1 MPPNYCEGHQIKMEL
16 SSPRSGTDEKELK
29 KGDLRF
35 RFNRR
40 ESRLIWLSHEAKV
53 RETLGNDYELMMRI
67 ISMVTRVSER
77 KNLRLASKLYES
89 LCNEK
94 ESVKW
99 QCDFIDR
106 TTSRR
111 HFIHTI
117 SLSNHENLINLHG
130 STLIINLPKVTPE
143 TTAYLKIHK
152 TNIILNSCRI
162 RTMEVRCLNGR
173 YRSYLKS
180 LDCFENV
187 KTVTYSP
194 EYPKDINLRFFKSCE
209 TLKPTNIR
217 FLCCHGIPIEPP
229 DVDYEEFDEYIPS
242 SVEKIEL
249 LCRPDEIDWIFEVAN
264 FIPEKRFENLVL
276 SSYFVENLPGLKNS
290 GRKMLILTRCFKNVE
305 VTINQKLSYNVI
317 DFFMKYDW
325 LIVFTS
331 ETNVEYFV
339 DIVLSKNGPTEY
351 DLQEHE
357 KVPRNFNN
365 LLELKRFKAFKVTCD
380 DSWKKPPK
388 FYTSPF
394 PYLLNMMRNLV
405 KLELSMNIFL
415 TTADVENL
423 IDTLSGTLE
432 DVKFTDCRML
442 KESGIRLLATKCTRI
457 KNLSLESLSSPNI
470 PIQKITW
477 YFKNLQS
484 LSMYFLS
491 HPKNIG
497 SFASFVESDSKNSPR
512 INKWPDMDFLHLA
525 FESPKDKDLKT
536 LRSIEKGTPRKGG
549 IFIIKH
555 HGTTDNHRH
564 KIVEI
569 IIQKSVT
576 FYEKY
581 IKIFSLP
588 CWL

>member
-1 MPPNYCEGHQIKMEL
+1 MAPNYCEGREIKMEL
-16 SSPRSGTDEKELK
+16 SNPNSGANEKELK

-40 ESRLIWLSHEAKV
+40 ESTLIWLSHEAKV
-53 RETLGNDYELMMRI
+53 RETLGNDYNLMMRI

-77 KNLRLASKLYES
+77 KNLRLVCKLYES

-94 ESVKW
+94 DTVKW

-106 TTSRR
+106 NSSRR
-111 HFIHTI
+111 HFQHTVGF
-117 SLSNHENLINLHG
+117 SNHECLIKLHG

-143 TTAYLKIHK
+143 ITAYLKIHK

-162 RTMEVRCLNGR
+162 RTIEVKCLNGR
-173 YRSYLKS
+173 YRSFFKS

-187 KTVTYSP
+187 KTVTYGP
-194 EYPKDINLRFFKSCE
+194 EYPKDINLRIFKSCRS
-209 TLKPTNIR
+209 LNPTSIR

-229 DVDYEEFDEYIPS
+229 DVDFEEFDDYIPP

-249 LCRPDEIDWIFEVAN
+249 CCRPDEIEWLFEVAQY
-264 FIPEKRFENLVL
+264 IPEKRFENLVL
-276 SSYFVENLPGLKNS
+276 PSIFVEHLSGLRNS
-290 GRKMLILTRCFKNVE
+290 GRKMLMLTRCFKNVE
-305 VTINQKLSYNVI
+305 VTISQKLSYNVI
-317 DFFMKYDW
+317 NFFMKYDW
-325 LIVFTS
+325 LVVFTG

-357 KVPRNFNN
+357 QVPSNFNN
-365 LLELKRFKAFKVTCD
+365 LLELKRFRAFKVTCD

-423 IDTLSGTLE
+423 IDTLTATLE
-432 DVKFTDCRML
+432 DVKFTDCKML
-442 KESGIRLLATKCTRI
+442 KESGIRLLATKCSRI

-470 PIQKITW
+470 PIQKITS
-477 YFKNLQS
+477 YFRNLQS

-491 HPKNIG
+491 HTKNIG
-497 SFASFVESDSKNSPR
+497 SFADFVGSNSKNSPR
-512 INKWPDMDFLHLA
+512 INRWPDMDFLHLA
-525 FESPKDKDLKT
+525 FESPKDKDLKI
-536 LRSIEKGTPRKGG
+536 LRTIEKETPRKGG

-555 HGTTDNHRH
+555 HGTTDYHRH
-564 KIVEI
+564 KVVEI

-581 IKIFSLP
+581 MKVFSLP